1 MMSEFNFNEN
11 KERNIIPFE
20 DENGN
25 KVNFEV
31 IDAFKMDGSEYVAL
45 LPADDDDY
53 DTEVFIM
60 RIEKEGEDDVLV
72 YIENDEELDDAFE
85 MFKDRMGDEYDFLD

>member
-1 MMSEFNFNEN
+1 
-11 KERNIIPFE
+11 
-20 DENGN
+20 
-25 KVNFEV
+25 
-31 IDAFKMDGSEYVAL
+31 
-45 LPADDDDY
+45 
-53 DTEVFIM
+53 M

>member
-1 MMSEFNFNEN
+1 MNEFNLNEN
-11 KERNIIPFE
+11 NEGKISPFV

-25 KVNFEV
+25 KVNFEM
-31 IDAFKMDGSEYVAL
+31 IDAFKMEGSEYVAL

-72 YIENDEELDDAFE
+72 YIEDEDELDDAFE

>member
-1 MMSEFNFNEN
+1 MSEFNFNEN
-11 KERNIIPFE
+11 KEGNIIPFE

-60 RIEKEGEDDVLV
+60 RIEEDEDDVLV

>member
-1 MMSEFNFNEN
+1 M
-11 KERNIIPFE
+11 
-20 DENGN
+20 
-25 KVNFEV
+25 NFEV

>member
-1 MMSEFNFNEN
+1 MSEFNFNEN
-11 KERNIIPFE
+11 KEGNIIPFE

-60 RIEKEGEDDVLV
+60 RIEKEGDDDVLV
-72 YIENDEELDDAFE
+72 YIENDDELDDAFE

>member
-1 MMSEFNFNEN
+1 MNEFNLNEN
-11 KERNIIPFE
+11 NEGKIIPFV

-25 KVNFEV
+25 KVNFEM
-31 IDAFKMDGSEYVAL
+31 IDAFKMEGSEYVAL

-60 RIEKEGEDDVLV
+60 RIEKEGDDDVLV
-72 YIENDEELDDAFE
+72 YIEDEEELDDAFE

>member
-1 MMSEFNFNEN
+1 MCEFNFNEN
-11 KERNIIPFE
+11 KEGNIIPFE

>member
-1 MMSEFNFNEN
+1 MNEFNFNEN
-11 KERNIIPFE
+11 KEGNIIPFE

-45 LPADDDDY
+45 LPPDDDDY

>member
-1 MMSEFNFNEN
+1 MSEFNFNEN
-11 KERNIIPFE
+11 KEGNIIPFE

-45 LPADDDDY
+45 LPADDDEY